1 VFEVAEVAVGYCD
14 SRPARPVAHPP
25 PDAVGSS
32 QVISAVAIVPAAGA
46 SRRMGRP
53 KLLLPL
59 GAGIVVGGVVDALRA
74 GGADEVVLVVAPG
87 DGELAAWARD
97 QALTL
102 AVNPRPQD
110 GMLSS
115 IRAGL
120 AALGGSAAL
129 AAAGRPLLVTP
140 ADLPA
145 LSPATVRAVLAALAD
160 GAPLAVPLH
169 RARRGHPLGI
179 AAPLLPEIDHLDADV
194 GLRQLLDRH
203 AAAVREL
210 PVDDPGAV
218 EDIDTPEDYGRLVAP
233 PDAPP

>member
-1 VFEVAEVAVGYCD
+1 MG
-14 SRPARPVAHPP
+14 R
-25 PDAVGSS
+25 S

-59 GAGIVVGGVVDALRA
+59 GAGTVVGGVVDALHA
-74 GGADEVVLVVAPG
+74 GGAGEVVLVVAPG
-87 DGELAAWARD
+87 DEELAAWARD

-102 AVNPRPQD
+102 AVNPRPAD
-110 GMLSS
+110 GMLST

-145 LSPATVRAVLAALAD
+145 LSPATVRAVLAALTA

-169 RARRGHPLGI
+169 RGRRGHPLGI
-179 AAPLLPEIDHLDADV
+179 APPLLPEIDRLDLRL

-203 AAAVREL
+203 AAAVLEV
-210 PVDDPGAV
+210 PVDDRGAV
-218 EDIDTPEDYGRLVAP
+218 HDIDTPEDYARLV
-233 PDAPP
+233 DALDDPA